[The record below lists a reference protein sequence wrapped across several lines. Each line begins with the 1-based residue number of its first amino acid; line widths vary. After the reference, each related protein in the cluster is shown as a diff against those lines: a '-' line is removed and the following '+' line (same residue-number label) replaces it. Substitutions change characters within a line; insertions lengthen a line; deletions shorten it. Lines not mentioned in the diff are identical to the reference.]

1 MKLESQKIYKE
12 DKIWLTITKWK
23 LLYYQNSPK
32 EDMKRQNSIKKKKM
46 CIEYHSQRTNILNM
60 CFVPTNQ

>member
-32 EDMKRQNSIKKKKM
+32 EDMKRQNSIKKKK
-46 CIEYHSQRTNILNM
+46 CASNIIVKELIS
-60 CFVPTNQ
+60 